1 MNIPTRKNSV
11 KKKTFIKVVKKLSSI
26 NVHFVMHGQSDSE
39 ESFSSVTSS
48 AHGNHDKSNNLWKLI
63 YRAEKQGECLN
74 KFLKILNA
82 NNKTCWITFN
92 ENWNWKKLNLK
103 ILFGD
108 GSRSTLKLLYRPKC
122 SLKAKPEHSQTK
134 LKRSHSVQSAPEIN
148 WLFPWK

>member
-1 MNIPTRKNSV
+1 MRFEFLIDSFWTFSNHLTAHAQICMIRLKSFEHSNKKKSV
-11 KKKTFIKVVKKLSSI
+11 KTFIKAVKRLSSI

-92 ENWNWKKLNLK
+92 ENWNWQKIEFENFIWWRVLK
-103 ILFGD
+103 HIEVALP
-108 GSRSTLKLLYRPKC
+108 S
-122 SLKAKPEHSQTK
+122 
-134 LKRSHSVQSAPEIN
+134 
-148 WLFPWK
+148 